1 MKSLRG
7 KQPLMP
13 VRLNVGG
20 MKPHKAHITVMTK
33 ATTPISAQA
42 DGALQDDPAQAGAWT
57 PHLRDVLLESRERW
71 RDLVGLCADFAFE
84 TDRWGRLVFVHPD
97 PALGWPASTLLG
109 QPAELL
115 LAQSEGMAGFNPFR
129 PVVPVRRRRAWLR
142 GPDGV
147 PICLSFAAAPLLDA
161 AGQIVGV
168 RGVGQDI
175 TREEGQDS
183 VLAAR
188 LRRGEVVEHILTRM
202 RQEVLAPRMMQA
214 ALEALT
220 SAIGATGCV
229 VIGLPDDPAM
239 ATLAS
244 PIRLPTVMYH
254 AGGMSPAAV
263 LRCGAAALAEGTR
276 DPQQTVTDDGCGV
289 LACGCQPRYGAQA
302 ALLLWRGPEGR
313 SWDGDDLVVV
323 SAAAG
328 VIRMVLEHESIQ
340 HEMSRQAR
348 TDPLTGLL
356 NRRAFVEEVNRR
368 LDRLD
373 HEAAPGTLMF
383 ADLDNFKT
391 LNDALGH
398 DAGDTALCGV
408 ATLLRSTFRPS
419 DLVARFGGD
428 EFAVWLDGADDLT
441 AAERAESLR
450 LNTPAMLADEIG
462 REDLQLGL
470 SIGIATRWPGR
481 GETIEALLHRAD
493 QAMYEG
499 KRSGRGRWRVS
510 HSGPPLPP
518 QGVAP

>member
-1 MKSLRG
+1 M
-7 KQPLMP
+7 M
-13 VRLNVGG
+13 
-20 MKPHKAHITVMTK
+20 K
-33 ATTPISAQA
+33 ATPNMQVSAA
-42 DGALQDDPAQAGAWT
+42 PLDDAAAAPWT
-57 PHLRDVLLESRERW
+57 PHLRDALLESRERW
-71 RDLVGLCADFAFE
+71 RDMVALCADFAFE
-84 TDRWGRLVFVHPD
+84 TDRWGRLVFVYPD

-109 QPAELL
+109 QPADLL
-115 LAQSEGMAGFNPFR
+115 LAQSDGMGGFNPFR
-129 PVVPVRRRRAWLR
+129 AAVPVRRRRAWLR

-147 PICLSFAAAPLLDA
+147 PLCLSFAVAPMLDA
-161 AGQIVGV
+161 AGQIIGV

-220 SAIGATGCV
+220 SAIGATGCA
-229 VIGLPDDPAM
+229 VISLPEVRPTTM
-239 ATLAS
+239 PPS
-244 PIRLPTVMYH
+244 PLRLPSILYH
-254 AGGMSPAAV
+254 AGSMSPAAV
-263 LRCGAAALAEGTR
+263 LRSGLEALVAGAI
-276 DPQQTVTDDGCGV
+276 DPVQTVAEDGSGV
-289 LACGCQPRYGAQA
+289 MGCGCQPRYGAQA
-302 ALLLWRGPEGR
+302 AVLLWRGPEGR
-313 SWDGDDLVVV
+313 AWDSDDLVVV

-340 HEMSRQAR
+340 QEMSRQAR

-373 HEAAPGTLMF
+373 HEDMPGTLMF
-383 ADLDNFKT
+383 ADLDNFKV

-398 DAGDTALCGV
+398 DAGDKALAAVG
-408 ATLLRSTFRPS
+408 TLLRATFRPS

-450 LNTPAMLADEIG
+450 LNAPAIMADEIG
-462 REDLQLGL
+462 RDDMALGL

-481 GETIEALLHRAD
+481 GEGVDGLLHRAD

-499 KRSGRGRWRVS
+499 KRGGRGRWQVS
-510 HSGPPLPP
+510 HSGPPLPRP
-518 QGVAP
+518 RSDMA